1 MLEKANLK
9 RQSFVKKAKLGI
21 VTLKRRDEDLD
32 VLFKR
37 IYEDLVTGRLSPE
50 RFDKLS
56 TQYEEEQKQVQQQVI
71 GELQSLINDGDQEA
85 HNLRQF
91 LKSVRKYTDPEEL
104 TAEML
109 NNWLTKSLFTLLTGA
124 VDTADRRLRFTARP
138 LGLSTSLTTSVKPG
152 TAGGSG
158 LKSKKRPEK
167 SGL

>member
-1 MLEKANLK
+1 MLEKTNLK

-37 IYEDLVTGRLSPE
+37 IYEDLVAGRLSPE

-109 NNWLTKSLFTLLTGA
+109 INWLTKSLFTLLTGA
-124 VDTADRRLRFTARP
+124 VDIADRRLRFTARP
-138 LGLSTSLTTSVKPG
+138 LELSTSLTTSVKPG
-152 TAGGSG
+152 TAEVSG
-158 LKSKKRPEK
+158 IKSKKRPVK